1 MVRTVL
7 TNRGKKNKLN
17 RNQSSHQIVFPA
29 GRIYHKGCYFAS
41 AQWPLELWLVSA
53 GPNTCK
59 QAIDICADPL
69 ISILV
74 FSSDVFCHS
83 MDSEDADSTT
93 NNKSNAVTT
102 SNRSTHRF
110 LPLFLYVQ
118 WLSCHVT
125 SSKSSSFYH
134 RIAAY
139 GVIIP
144 KGESP
149 WNSILSLLTG
159 MV

>member
-1 MVRTVL
+1 MAIPCR
-7 TNRGKKNKLN
+7 KNL
-17 RNQSSHQIVFPA
+17 SC
-29 GRIYHKGCYFAS
+29 HKGCYFAS

-74 FSSDVFCHS
+74 FSSDAFCHW
-83 MDSEDADSTT
+83 MDSEDADCTT
-93 NNKSNAVTT
+93 NNKSNAVT
-102 SNRSTHRF
+102 SNLSTHRF

-118 WLSCHVT
+118 RLSCHVT
-125 SSKSSSFYH
+125 SSRSSSFYH
-134 RIAAY
+134 RIGAY
-139 GVIIP
+139 GVIIS